1 MGGNDRFFGHNI
13 GWTIAGGSGGTTGW
27 TIAGGSGGQQDE
39 PLSGGVGGRQDK
51 PLLEG
56 VRERRDEPKADQKI
70 VIRSRVLSNS
80 LLHTVPS
87 SFVPH
92 RSLPSSRFCLVT

>member
-1 MGGNDRFFGHNI
+1 MNHC
-13 GWTIAGGSGGTTGW
+13 W
-27 TIAGGSGGQQDE
+27 GSGGQQDE

-70 VIRSRVLSNS
+70 VIKSRALPNR
-80 LLHTVPS
+80 LLHTVPN
-87 SFVPH
+87 SFTPH